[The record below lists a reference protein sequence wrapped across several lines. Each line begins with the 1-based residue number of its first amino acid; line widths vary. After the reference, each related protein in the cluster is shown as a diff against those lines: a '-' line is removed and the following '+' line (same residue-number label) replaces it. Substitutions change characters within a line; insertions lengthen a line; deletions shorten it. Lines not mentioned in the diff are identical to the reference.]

1 MKLTDMK
8 RPKAKRGGETAATPV
23 AQERE
28 YPWGLT
34 LNLENDALKK
44 LGITDLPEVGV
55 EVKLHA
61 VGKVTRVG
69 EATSEGN
76 KTRSVEIQITR
87 LAVDQDDDEREFAKG
102 YRGE

>member
-8 RPKAKRGGETAATPV
+8 LPKAKRGGDTAATPV

-34 LNLENDALKK
+34 LNLESEALDK
-44 LGITDLPEVGV
+44 LGMDELPEIGA

-61 VGKVTRVG
+61 VGRVTRIG
-69 EATSEGN
+69 EAASEGN
-76 KTRSVEIQITR
+76 ETRSVEIQIIR
-87 LAVDQDDDEREFAKG
+87 LALDVDDDEREFAKG